1 VHTSEAPY
9 LWFEEWAHCGGGGE
23 GRAHCGRG
31 FRDGL
36 RVHNAGEAHS
46 ESQQE
51 ISPVCIEN
59 PFEAAVDVPY
69 YFVVQTSVEGCAL
82 PRVGQCPGG
91 AGRFVSS
98 LGPGAQ
104 ITWSMG

>member
-1 VHTSEAPY
+1 
-9 LWFEEWAHCGGGGE
+9 
-23 GRAHCGRG
+23 
-31 FRDGL
+31 
-36 RVHNAGEAHS
+36 
-46 ESQQE
+46 
-51 ISPVCIEN
+51 VCIEY
-59 PFEAAVDVPY
+59 PFEAAVDVPR